1 MAQSKA
7 HMEATGRY
15 EKKAYDKIL
24 LRIRKD
30 AGLRGRI
37 HRKIPFWTI
46 SSAKSCAKRDF
57 RRKPGIACRPRKR
70 LVPDFCEIVE
80 NRNFSWINRRKS
92 PLKV

>member
-30 AGLRGRI
+30 AGLNADAIRAYAASKGESVNAFLLRAVAETME
-37 HRKIPFWTI
+37 RD
-46 SSAKSCAKRDF
+46 KS
-57 RRKPGIACRPRKR
+57 
-70 LVPDFCEIVE
+70 
-80 NRNFSWINRRKS
+80 
-92 PLKV
+92 

>member
-30 AGLRGRI
+30 ADLNADAIRAYAASRGESVNAFLLRAVAE
-37 HRKIPFWTI
+37 TV
-46 SSAKSCAKRDF
+46 KRD
-57 RRKPGIACRPRKR
+57 
-70 LVPDFCEIVE
+70 
-80 NRNFSWINRRKS
+80 KS
-92 PLKV
+92 

>member
-30 AGLRGRI
+30 ADLNADAIRAYAASRGESVNAFLLRAVAETMERD
-37 HRKIPFWTI
+37 
-46 SSAKSCAKRDF
+46 KS
-57 RRKPGIACRPRKR
+57 
-70 LVPDFCEIVE
+70 
-80 NRNFSWINRRKS
+80 
-92 PLKV
+92 

>member
-30 AGLRGRI
+30 ADLNADAIRAYAASRGESVNAFLLRAVAE
-37 HRKIPFWTI
+37 TM
-46 SSAKSCAKRDF
+46 KRD
-57 RRKPGIACRPRKR
+57 
-70 LVPDFCEIVE
+70 
-80 NRNFSWINRRKS
+80 KS
-92 PLKV
+92 

>member
-30 AGLRGRI
+30 ADLNADAIRAYAASKGESVNAFLLRAVAE
-37 HRKIPFWTI
+37 TME
-46 SSAKSCAKRDF
+46 RD
-57 RRKPGIACRPRKR
+57 K
-70 LVPDFCEIVE
+70 
-80 NRNFSWINRRKS
+80 N
-92 PLKV
+92 